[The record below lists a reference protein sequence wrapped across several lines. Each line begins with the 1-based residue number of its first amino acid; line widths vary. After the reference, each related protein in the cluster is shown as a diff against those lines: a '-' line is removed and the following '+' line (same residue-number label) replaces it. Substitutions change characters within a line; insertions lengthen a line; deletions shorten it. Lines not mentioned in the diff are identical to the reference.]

1 MEDWSNRISDR
12 FKGYEIPESEGLWE
26 DINATMTRKRRVR
39 SILMWS
45 GVAGS
50 VVAAAMA
57 IFVLLDVS
65 GNGYEERI
73 DDDRIEVLSNNGQ
86 NRVWNEEIP
95 TANKLL
101 AMNVWNDAAVVE
113 EITKDDE
120 DILVA
125 GEEILEDEEE
135 ITENKENNDGRN
147 IQNPMISEESHPIN
161 EEFHRYDI
169 PYKKERKGKISTS
182 LSYGNGVGSNSTSHG
197 YKTFFLSRNDGLELN
212 TNGATA
218 GIMSLNGK
226 EMPVMT
232 QTKHHMPLRA
242 GLNVRWEFFPKLSLE
257 TGLVYTL
264 LSSELTSGSDKYTYV
279 SKQKLNYIGI
289 PLNLNYTFLETRFI
303 GLYVSTGG
311 MMEKCVGGKL
321 STDYIS
327 NGKVI
332 DKTAESLRVVPLQ
345 WSVNL
350 SAGFQFN
357 IIRSTGIFIQP
368 GISWYFDNKSPVETI
383 YRTKPLNF
391 DLRFG
396 IRYSF

>member
-1 MEDWSNRISDR
+1 M
-12 FKGYEIPESEGLWE
+12 
-26 DINATMTRKRRVR
+26 
-39 SILMWS
+39 
-45 GVAGS
+45 
-50 VVAAAMA
+50 
-57 IFVLLDVS
+57 
-65 GNGYEERI
+65 
-73 DDDRIEVLSNNGQ
+73 
-86 NRVWNEEIP
+86 
-95 TANKLL
+95 
-101 AMNVWNDAAVVE
+101 
-113 EITKDDE
+113 
-120 DILVA
+120 
-125 GEEILEDEEE
+125 
-135 ITENKENNDGRN
+135 
-147 IQNPMISEESHPIN
+147 
-161 EEFHRYDI
+161 
-169 PYKKERKGKISTS
+169 
-182 LSYGNGVGSNSTSHG
+182 
-197 YKTFFLSRNDGLELN
+197 
-212 TNGATA
+212 
-218 GIMSLNGK
+218 
-226 EMPVMT
+226 
-232 QTKHHMPLRA
+232 
-242 GLNVRWEFFPKLSLE
+242 NVRWEFFPKLSLE